1 MATPQKRV
9 DRRVERTRQV
19 LQQAFREVVQE
30 KGFAATSI
38 QDITERANLN
48 RGTFYLHFADKYT
61 LLDTFVREDIRHLL
75 ARTLPPASCWD
86 GSTLRLLI
94 ETLLTYF
101 ERKYQHQQHVPQAI
115 APLVERAVQ
124 EELTAL
130 LLAWLNESKDT
141 KTQRQVPI
149 ETIARVVGWS
159 IFGPVLQWSQEETTT
174 SVKQMT
180 DDILTVIIEGL
191 ARLAPHVLPA

>member
-1 MATPQKRV
+1 MATTQKRV
-9 DRRVERTRQV
+9 DRRVERTRHI

-61 LLDTFVREDIRHLL
+61 LLDTFVREDIQHLL
-75 ARTLPPASCWD
+75 VRTLPPASRWNS
-86 GSTLRLLI
+86 STLRLLI

-101 ERKYQHQQHVPQAI
+101 ERKYQHQPHIPQAV
-115 APLVERAVQ
+115 APLVERAVH
-124 EELTAL
+124 EELTKL
-130 LLAWLNESKDT
+130 LLVWLKESGDKET
-141 KTQRQVPI
+141 RWQVPI

-174 SVKQMT
+174 SVEQMT
-180 DDILTVIIEGL
+180 DDILTVITEGL
-191 ARLAPHVLPA
+191 ARLASHALPA